1 MTKTVKLSEEYH
13 SWVKSHKLEGET
25 MEETL
30 RRLTGGPHPE
40 DVAGVL
46 SPLEAESLKEAVKR
60 QRDSDDD
67 RKRRARETFSAD
79 DS

>member
-13 SWVKSHKLEGET
+13 SWVKSHKREGET

-46 SPLEAESLKEAVKR
+46 SPSEAESLKEAVKR
-60 QRDSDDD
+60 RRNSDDD